1 MSATPALRLRGITKV
16 FPGVVANDRI
26 DLDVYDGEV
35 HALVGENGA
44 GKSTLVKILYGFTR
58 ADAGEIE
65 LDGRP
70 VVIRRPRDSRRLGIG
85 MVFQELVQVPA
96 LSVAENIA
104 LFLPRL
110 PLVVDHRALAERI
123 ETISA
128 RYRLDVDP
136 AAPVWALSV
145 GERQRVEIVKLLLAD
160 ARVLVLDEPT
170 RGLAPHEIESLL
182 TIFATLRRDGYAVL
196 FITHKLREVLEAA
209 DRITVL
215 RRGAVAGSMLRA
227 DASEATLVSMMFGT
241 GAVGDA
247 ARPPGRPLHR
257 DASPLLEL
265 RQVSAQPE
273 GRETGLADVE
283 LSVWPGEVV
292 GIAGIAGNGQREL
305 GDVILGITPIAAG
318 AKYLDG
324 RDATRWSVSR
334 IRASGVAFVPEDALG
349 MAAVGGMTVLE
360 NIALGDTRGYA
371 RRAGFSIAWSAV
383 RADLERALQR
393 LGVSVPSP
401 DRPLGTL
408 SGGNVQRVVLAREL
422 GRNPRLI
429 VAFYPTRGLDVR
441 SAVAARE
448 QLLAARD
455 AGAGILLISEDLD
468 ELFALSDRLVV
479 LFRGRNAGGG
489 RPGSLTVET
498 VGHLMTGTAATGSA
512 HG

>member
-1 MSATPALRLRGITKV
+1 MSATPALRLRGITKA

-58 ADAGEIE
+58 ADVGEIE

-70 VVIRRPRDSRRLGIG
+70 VVIRRPQDARRLGIG

-104 LFLPRL
+104 LFLPHL
-110 PLVVDHRALAERI
+110 PVVVDREALAARI

-182 TIFATLRRDGYAVL
+182 MIFATLRGDGYAVV
-196 FITHKLREVLEAA
+196 FITHKLREVLAAA

-215 RRGAVAGSMLRA
+215 RRGAVAGTMLRA

-241 GAVGDA
+241 GVVSDA
-247 ARPPGRPLHR
+247 ARPPGRPPHR

-265 RQVSAQPE
+265 RRVSAQPG
-273 GRETGLADVE
+273 GRETGLTHVD

-292 GIAGIAGNGQREL
+292 GIAGIAGNGQRAL
-305 GDVILGITPIAAG
+305 GDVILGITPIVAG

-324 RDATRWSVSR
+324 HDATRWSVAR

-408 SGGNVQRVVLAREL
+408 SGGNVQRVILAREL

-455 AGAGILLISEDLD
+455 AGVGILLISEDLD

-489 RPGSLTVET
+489 QPGLLTVEA
-498 VGHLMTGTAATGSA
+498 VGHLMTGTNG
-512 HG
+512 